1 MTASDKESGAPA
13 KLPYPKSVIFIIG
26 TELCERFS
34 YYGMK
39 AILVL
44 YFRFVLYYSDDAA
57 TQMYHIFAMC
67 CYFTPVLGA
76 IIADSLLGKFWTI
89 LSISVV
95 YAGGNILLAIASI
108 KGTVVLTFI
117 GLFLIAFGTG
127 GIKPCVSAFGGDQ
140 FKPEQSVQL
149 KQFFSLFYISINAGS
164 LISTFIT
171 PILRQDVEC
180 MGRNDCYPLAFGVPA
195 ILMVTALSLFFLG
208 KFLTN
213 YVMVPPKKDNVVV
226 MVCKCVF
233 HALSGKI
240 FSRGVKRDHWLDY
253 ADDQYD
259 STTIADVKV
268 LMRVLFLYLP
278 LPIFWALFD
287 QTGSRWTLQALR
299 MNGQT
304 GGWTIKPDQI
314 QVINPLLII
323 LMIPVYEYVFY
334 PIFRKIG
341 ITRPLQRMTVG
352 GILAGISFFIVGFI
366 QLAIE
371 SESPGELV
379 SGHNHAVFVNSYKCQ
394 LEFSG
399 QLIDVNRVT
408 VFPNVPRENFTTMTF
423 NVKSGIDG
431 CTEKSFTVSPSIN
444 PTQLNDKSNALI
456 FLSEKLVSSQTVD
469 AAIFNNTLVKPENG
483 GALLFTV
490 FNLLNYNNEK
500 FSSTETNQEVVATVV
515 NNGSATEATF
525 GYLNEFEVEIKGKDV
540 IMSVGAVKSHLKLDQ
555 GASYV
560 QLISGDLK
568 DTKSVTFKTTEVVT
582 KNKLSVFMQVVPYFV
597 ITCGEI
603 MFSVTGL
610 EFSYQQAPKS
620 MKAVLQACW
629 LLTVAFGNLIIAI
642 IADAKIF
649 PFQSYEFF
657 FFAGLMIIDMGIFA
671 LMAYYYVPSKLAE
684 EEEAE
689 NEKTTDENG
698 SSPVPYGNGK
708 AEKWD
713 DD

>member
-127 GIKPCVSAFGGDQ
+127 GIKPCVSAF
-140 FKPEQSVQL
+140 
-149 KQFFSLFYISINAGS
+149 GS

-568 DTKSVTFKTTEVVT
+568 DTK
-582 KNKLSVFMQVVPYFV
+582 
-597 ITCGEI
+597 
-603 MFSVTGL
+603 
-610 EFSYQQAPKS
+610 APKS